1 MNGYVGGFHLLVRTH
16 INCRR
21 YSAPGSRS
29 IAALL
34 KLNAASDLKLPSD
47 IRTRIGDYVQA
58 SLTFE

>member
-1 MNGYVGGFHLLVRTH
+1 VP
-16 INCRR
+16 
-21 YSAPGSRS
+21 PGVEA

-47 IRTRIGDYVQA
+47 IRTRIEDYVQA

>member
-29 IAALL
+29 NAALL
-34 KLNAASDLKLPSD
+34 KLSAASDRKLPSD
-47 IRTRIGDYVQA
+47 IRTRIEDYVQA
-58 SLTFE
+58 SLAFE

>member
-1 MNGYVGGFHLLVRTH
+1 MHGYVGGFHFLVRTYKLSSLQ
-16 INCRR
+16 C
-21 YSAPGSRS
+21 PGSRS

-47 IRTRIGDYVQA
+47 IRTRIEDYVQA

>member
-1 MNGYVGGFHLLVRTH
+1 VP
-16 INCRR
+16 
-21 YSAPGSRS
+21 PGVEA